1 MEVILLQDVARLGKA
16 GDVCRVAP
24 GFARNHLI
32 PKGLAVVATGGALSE
47 LEQRRQVEARR
58 EKALEAEATELASKL
73 EGVTLTISAKT
84 GEKERLYG
92 SVTTGDIARALE
104 EETGIEV
111 DRRKIELEEPIRQL
125 GIYTVPIR
133 LLSYLTATIRV
144 DVVRQ
149 DGEALAEEGADEED

>member
-1 MEVILLQDVARLGKA
+1 MEVILLQDVSRLGKA
-16 GDVCRVAP
+16 GDLCKVAP

-32 PKGLAVVATGGALSE
+32 PKGLAVVATGGALSQR
-47 LEQRRQVEARR
+47 EQRRQVEARR
-58 EKALEAEATELASKL
+58 EKALEAEATELAGNL
-73 EGVTLTISAKT
+73 EGITLTISAKT
-84 GEKERLYG
+84 GEKDRLYG

-111 DRRKIELEEPIRQL
+111 DRRRIELEEPIRQL

-133 LLSYLTATIRV
+133 LLSYMSPTIRV

-149 DGEALAEEGADEED
+149 DGETTAEEGADEED